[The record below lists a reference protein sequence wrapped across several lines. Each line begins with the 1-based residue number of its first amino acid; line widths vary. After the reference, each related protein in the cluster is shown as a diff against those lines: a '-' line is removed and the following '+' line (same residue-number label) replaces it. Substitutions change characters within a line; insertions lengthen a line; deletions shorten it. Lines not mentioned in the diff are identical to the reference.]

1 MADFVNI
8 ESGNDALN
16 IIPTNPSSITNVN
29 LDSELIDGII
39 TPEEINTQPEDSIY
53 TIDLHKTSIETPSE
67 EPILVHQDCDVSRF
81 YGDPYVD
88 GAFKLSNLFSELVD
102 EYQRSVARKN
112 LGIADK
118 YSLTWGAISGNV
130 LQQTDLVNFVNE
142 NISSEINQLIN
153 ELNLVLVQWANDLN
167 ILLETKASLDSPH
180 FTGEPTTTLP
190 TLSDYSNRIP
200 TTEWVTEKINDSYG
214 ARFLTTFTLSKTF
227 MYVDESN
234 VLVTANWEFD
244 SDIEAQWLNGVEL
257 PLNTR
262 TYNFNNVNNS
272 FIVILSYQVE
282 GKVYSKS
289 LSFEKVIPKFYGK
302 VLDYTLNQKSRDNF
316 AVINCN
322 AGEYAY
328 VYIPNQSTARIAVDN
343 IVGGF
348 VTIGSILI
356 SNVTYYIYKT
366 YHSGLGQLN
375 ITIL

>member
-53 TIDLHKTSIETPSE
+53 TIDLHQTSTEIPSE

-81 YGDPYVD
+81 YGDPYAD

-112 LGIADK
+112 LGVADK
-118 YSLTWGAISGNV
+118 YSLTWGVISGNV
-130 LQQTDLVNFVNE
+130 LQQTDLVNFLNE

-262 TYNFNNVNNS
+262 TYSFNNINNS
-272 FIVILSYQVE
+272 FIVTLSYQIE

-302 VLDYTLNQKSRDNF
+302 ALNYTLNQKSKDNS
-316 AVINCN
+316 AVVTCN
-322 AGEYAY
+322 ANEYAY

-348 VTIGSILI
+348 VTVGSILI

>member
-16 IIPTNPSSITNVN
+16 IISISPLSITNVN
-29 LDSELIDGII
+29 LDSDLIDGII

-53 TIDLHKTSIETPSE
+53 TIDLHQTSIETPSE

-81 YGDPYVD
+81 YGDPYAD

-112 LGIADK
+112 LGVADK
-118 YSLTWGAISGNV
+118 YSLTWGVISGNV
-130 LQQTDLVNFVNE
+130 LQQTDLVNFLNE

-167 ILLETKASLDSPH
+167 ILLETKASLESPH

-262 TYNFNNVNNS
+262 TYSFNNINNS
-272 FIVILSYQVE
+272 FIVTLSYQIE

-302 VLDYTLNQKSRDNF
+302 ALNYTLNQKSKDNS
-316 AVINCN
+316 AVVTCN
-322 AGEYAY
+322 ANEYAY

-348 VTIGSILI
+348 VTVGSILI

>member
-53 TIDLHKTSIETPSE
+53 TIDLHQTSTEIPSE

-81 YGDPYVD
+81 YGDPYAD

-112 LGIADK
+112 LGVADK
-118 YSLTWGAISGNV
+118 YSLTWGVISGNV
-130 LQQTDLVNFVNE
+130 LQQTDLVNFLNE

-200 TTEWVTEKINDSYG
+200 TTKWVTEKINNSYG
-214 ARFLTTFTLSKTF
+214 SRFLTTFTLSKTF

-262 TYNFNNVNNS
+262 TYSFNNINNS
-272 FIVILSYQVE
+272 FIVTLSYQIE

-302 VLDYTLNQKSRDNF
+302 ALNYTLNQKSKDNS
-316 AVINCN
+316 AVVTCN
-322 AGEYAY
+322 ANEYAY